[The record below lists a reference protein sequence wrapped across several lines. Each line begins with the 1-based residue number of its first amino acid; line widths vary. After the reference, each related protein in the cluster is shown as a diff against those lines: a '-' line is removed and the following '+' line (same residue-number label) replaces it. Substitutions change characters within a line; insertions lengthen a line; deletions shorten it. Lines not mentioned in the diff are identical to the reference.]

1 MYDLVG
7 NPEDGDQCSRVKAQI
22 SGKCAPNVI
31 LVLLFYY
38 V

>member
-7 NPEDGDQCSRVKAQI
+7 NPEDGDRRSCVMAQI
-22 SGKCAPNVI
+22 SGKRSPNVI